1 MNREEEKMTVTTEK
15 ARGVWGSAPSHNYEQ
30 LASRYRDIFHRIRE
44 GAVQRENDRKLLFEE
59 INLLKEAGF
68 GAIRIPRE
76 EGGLGATLP
85 ELFNLL
91 IELAEADSNL
101 PQALRAHFAFV
112 EMVLNS
118 PKGEQRST
126 WIKRILEG
134 DIVGNAW
141 SEVGTAKAGSFLTNV
156 TKGEDDQL
164 LLNGTKYYST
174 GTIYADWILVLA
186 TKEEVNKVFAVISRY
201 AEGVDVFDDWDGFGQ
216 KLTGSG
222 TTRFSNVPINES
234 EILTEEFNAK
244 YLAAFFQMMHL
255 ATLAGIAISAANDL
269 SKAVAERKRTY
280 THSAAARSSED
291 PQVLQVVGKV
301 HSLAY
306 SSGAIVLK
314 AAETLQKAY
323 ELRLAGSVKEEELV
337 NDEAEIEVSQAQIVV
352 TRLTLDATTLLF
364 DGLGA
369 SATSQTKSFDRYWRN
384 ARTIAS
390 HNPLIYKERV
400 IGDYAVNKT
409 RPPYVW
415 HVGKN

>member
-1 MNREEEKMTVTTEK
+1 MTVTIEK
-15 ARGVWGSAPSHNYEQ
+15 ARGVWGSAPSTNYEQ
-30 LASRYRDIFHRIRE
+30 LATRYRDIFQRIRE
-44 GAVQRENDRKLLFEE
+44 GAVHRENERKLLFEE

-76 EGGLGATLP
+76 EGGLGATIP

-91 IELAEADSNL
+91 IELGEADSNL

-118 PKGEQRST
+118 PEGELRST

-141 SEVGTAKAGSFLTNV
+141 SEVAGAKAGTFLTKV
-156 TKGEDDQL
+156 TKGEGDQL
-164 LLNGTKYYST
+164 YLNGTKYYST

-186 TKEEVNKVFAVISRY
+186 TKEEENKVFAVISRY
-201 AEGVDVFDDWDGFGQ
+201 AKGVNVIDDWDGFGQ

-222 TTRFSNVPINES
+222 TTTFTDVQLQES
-234 EILTEEFNAK
+234 EILTEEFNAT
-244 YLAAFFQMMHL
+244 YQAAFFQMMHL
-255 ATLAGIAISAANDL
+255 ATLAGIARAAANDV

-280 THSAAARSSED
+280 THSAGARSSED
-291 PQVLQVVGKV
+291 PQVLQVVGKI

-314 AAETLQKAY
+314 AAESLQNAY
-323 ELRLAGSVKEEELV
+323 ELHLAGNGENKELV
-337 NDEAEIEVSQAQIVV
+337 NDEVEIEVSQAQVV
-352 TRLTLDATTLLF
+352 VSSLTLDATALLF
-364 DGLGA
+364 DALGA
-369 SATSQTKSFDRYWRN
+369 SATLPTKSFDRYWRN

-400 IGDYAVNKT
+400 VGDYAVNKT

-415 HVGKN
+415 HVGKSNISS

>member
-1 MNREEEKMTVTTEK
+1 MTVTLEK
-15 ARGVWGSAPSHNYEQ
+15 ARGVWGSAPSDSYEQ
-30 LASRYRDIFHRIRE
+30 LASRYRGVFQQIRE

-76 EGGLGATLP
+76 EGGLGATIP

-141 SEVGTAKAGSFLTNV
+141 SEVGGAKAGTFLTNV
-156 TKGEDDQL
+156 TKGEGEKL
-164 LLNGTKYYST
+164 FLNGTKYYST

-186 TKEEVNKVFAVISRY
+186 TREEVTKVFAVISRY
-201 AEGVDVFDDWDGFGQ
+201 ATGVDVIDDWDGFGQ

-222 TTRFSNVPINES
+222 TTIFTNVPIKES
-234 EILTEEFNAK
+234 DILTEEFNAK
-244 YLAAFFQMMHL
+244 YQAAFFQMMHL
-255 ATLAGIAISAANDL
+255 ATLAGIARAAANDV

-280 THSAAARSSED
+280 THSTAARSSED

-314 AAETLQKAY
+314 AAESLQRAY
-323 ELRLAGSVKEEELV
+323 ELHLAGNVEHEELI
-337 NDEAEIEVSQAQIVV
+337 NNEAEIEVSQAQIVV
-352 TRLTLDATTLLF
+352 TRLTLDATEVLF
-364 DGLGA
+364 DALGA
-369 SATSQTKSFDRYWRN
+369 SATLQTKSFDRYWRN

-400 IGDYAVNKT
+400 IGDYAVNQT